1 MRRIFLTFLGLTFT
15 AAGIKAQEGSTGY
28 QFLEIP
34 TSAHAAA
41 LGGNNISL
49 VEDDESMIFHNP
61 SLLSNV
67 SDKTILINY
76 MNYMAG
82 VNTASAAFN
91 KVIKERASV
100 AFSGQYINYG
110 SMKEMNADNIQNGE
124 FSAKDISIA
133 GYFSYLLTDRITGG
147 VAAKFITSYI
157 GEYNSLALGV
167 DLGLNYYHHESEL
180 SISLVAK
187 NLGGQVKSY
196 DDNFER
202 MPMDLQVGISKRLV
216 HTPLRFSATLTDLTH
231 WNYKFI
237 QHLSAGAELI
247 LSPQIWIGAGYNF
260 RRAKEMSIENSDHEK
275 SSNWAGFSL
284 GAGLSLNNFKLNFA
298 YGKYHVSSSSIL
310 INIAY
315 TL

>member
-1 MRRIFLTFLGLTFT
+1 MKKIVLSFFLALLATSIQAQDGRTVYNFLRL
-15 AAGIKAQEGSTGY
+15 
-28 QFLEIP
+28 P
-34 TSAHAAA
+34 VSAHGAA

-237 QHLSAGAELI
+237 QHISAGAELI